1 MSRTVA
7 AHNGRFAIPGW
18 VASTRWRALASGA
31 TTPDRLWRFGVL
43 LVVAC
48 LATALVSLLAGLAR
62 QDAVGAGGT
71 RIAALNTD
79 TAQLYRSLNEA
90 DTMASSGLVAGGT
103 ETPSVRG
110 RYDDHVTRAAARL
123 VHASSLLPPD
133 GRDAALVE
141 QIASWLP
148 RYIALVES
156 ARDRN
161 AQGDQ
166 PRAREDLNG
175 ASSLMRNTLLPAAD
189 QLRRGQDAALAA
201 NYRDAGGFPVTV
213 LVVALV
219 ALACVGYIGIAERR
233 RTNRVFNLGLL
244 AAAALLVIALL
255 WWLGATFLASG
266 ELGAARAHS
275 DVTTALDDARVSALQ
290 ARTAETRSVTAGADT
305 SDQEFVGQLDRLLGP
320 GGQLD
325 RAASVADAA
334 SAPGIAAIRAA
345 ATQWRDAHGR
355 LRSLL
360 AGGDRQRVVA
370 SAVGPDPAG
379 SEASFDR
386 LNAALASG
394 LGVEQTALAI
404 DVRRAGATLTGIA
417 QGPAVL
423 ALLAAV
429 AAAVGIGRRMWEYR

>member
-1 MSRTVA
+1 VSRTLAAQHGRVA
-7 AHNGRFAIPGW
+7 VPAWAAP
-18 VASTRWRALASGA
+18 SRWRALASGA

-48 LATALVSLLAGLAR
+48 LATALVSLLAGLSR
-62 QDAVGAGGT
+62 QDAVGGGGT

-90 DTMASSGLVAGGT
+90 DTMASSGLVAGGA
-103 ETPSVRG
+103 EAPSVRA
-110 RYDDHVTRAAARL
+110 RYDDHVARAAARL
-123 VHASSLLPPD
+123 VHASGLLPPES
-133 GRDAALVE
+133 RDATLVE
-141 QIASWLP
+141 RIATWLP
-148 RYIALVES
+148 RYTALVES
-156 ARDRN
+156 ARTQN
-161 AQGDQ
+161 TQGDQ

-175 ASSLMRNTLLPAAD
+175 ASELMRNTLLPAAD

-201 NYRDAGGFPVTV
+201 NYRDAGGFPVAV
-213 LVVALV
+213 PVVALV
-219 ALACVGYIGIAERR
+219 ALACLGYIGIAERR
-233 RTNRVFNLGLL
+233 RTNRVLNLGLL
-244 AAAALLVIALL
+244 ASGALLMIGLL

-290 ARTAETRSVTAGADT
+290 ARTAETRSVTAGGDA
-305 SDQEFVGQLDRLLGP
+305 SDLDYVTQLNRLLGA

-325 RAASVADAA
+325 RAASAADAA

-345 ATQWRDAHGR
+345 ATQWRDAHAR
-355 LRSLL
+355 LRTLV
-360 AGGDRQRVVA
+360 AGGDRQQVVA
-370 SAVGPDPAG
+370 SAVGSDPNG

-394 LGVEQTALAI
+394 LGEQQTELAI

-417 QGPAVL
+417 QGPAML

-429 AAAVGIGRRMWEYR
+429 AAAVGIGRRIWEYR